1 MLIQPNWDNFKAKF
15 HDNPQKIFEWF
26 CYLLFCREF
35 ELEKGWYGFKN
46 QSAIEKEPLNIGSDR
61 IGFQA
66 KFYETNLSD
75 HKDDFIRM
83 LNTAK
88 RDYENL
94 NKIYIYT
101 NQEWTQVY
109 NRQLQRMDYST
120 AYKEITQLSNQLGIE
135 IIWHDKSF
143 FESEFVT
150 LIHNDLSDYFFNNNY
165 YIGWHR
171 FDDWSNNKMPL
182 DSTYITDDNIKI
194 ISPKRKNEK
203 AITIIEGLNEIRQD
217 LSKQKSVRLVGLSG
231 VGKTRFAQAL
241 FDDIIGNNALDKKS
255 VWYCDN
261 GTSPQPTPEQL
272 IQSIHHN
279 KDEKIIFIIDNCGK
293 DLHANLTKLIKNHQ
307 NTSLLTIEYDIKDD
321 LPEETEVYKIQPTTP
336 EILKKVIAIHYPD
349 ISQAN
354 IEAISEFSG
363 GNYRLAMVICS
374 NINKTDNISILTDEH
389 LFNRIFFQNDEID
402 TEIIKV
408 AQIFSLVY
416 SFNIED
422 GNTESSEINFLSEFA
437 EVSTRTAYRI
447 IDNLYSKDIV
457 QKRGNF
463 RAILPHVL
471 ANKLA
476 MQGINSLSDGDIN
489 NFLTSSPKRLQTS
502 FIKRLSYLHNND
514 KVIQIIKSWFND
526 NGYFG
531 QKIINNNLDNTD
543 YLQISCLVVLCPE
556 KVIDCIEIAYQNN
569 YDFLSIKNQNHEKI
583 SKLLAQS
590 ACLDNTFHR
599 AFLLLFQIY
608 KTQEHDSKEHSA
620 NHYCKSLFH
629 HYFSYSQATYETK
642 KNIINEM
649 LSDSAND
656 FYLLQIIDAILDTN
670 SISFVCHED
679 NGMIQNYGYQAK
691 TYEELLDWF
700 DFALNTLFI
709 IADRQP
715 IQAKKVFTSNIKN
728 TIWACGTT
736 KIAIKYIKLF
746 HEKEPF
752 YSALIAIKNILK
764 YHKNLLAN
772 HPEIINEMND
782 LKTYLSP
789 TKSDIKGLI
798 ECSIIHNHLEPP
810 DNIFISSFNNFDD
823 LINHICENMTMSDTQ
838 PLFNKLMLSGNFAVK
853 KISYHIARIYNDNN
867 KLINDIVN
875 ALDENNHPYFF
886 LNGILSYFIEN
897 NFNDYQIV
905 FNQLINHKQINK
917 VLLIIV
923 ADISTTKEHYD
934 FAMDFMANSDDVYGI
949 GRAIVLNKL
958 HQKISNDVFEY
969 FLDNMI
975 ENNKYAIVS
984 EIIVHELMFNHEI
997 SDKYIESLM
1006 SCLPHIMDCDIN
1018 KYSAF
1023 YDYQYYF
1030 NKLLTHSDKTRK
1042 HLYQSINDKMQEVPY
1057 IALSSNTFICSLFE
1071 LMIEND
1077 TYEFLDFI
1085 YLNKNF
1091 KKIFLTSNFTDILNK
1106 ADESQVLQWADKN
1119 PLKIAFWF
1127 QHAKLCH
1134 HNNQEIHWS
1143 PTLTALLEFSSNPTN
1158 DLQNIIANILYVGV
1172 WGGNLSNVMK
1182 NRLLILKDLHKLLEK
1197 HEKLSR
1203 FQSQINQKIY
1213 DYEQDIEREIQNEL
1227 KEQEEN
1233 NRFDW

>member
-35 ELEKGWYGFKN
+35 GLEKGWYGFKN
-46 QSAIEKEPLNIGSDR
+46 QSAIEKEPLNINGDC

-66 KFYETNLSD
+66 KFYETTLTS
-75 HKDDFIRM
+75 HKKDFLDM

-94 NKIYIYT
+94 NKIYVYT
-101 NQEWTQVY
+101 NEEWGQAHTQK
-109 NRQLQRMDYST
+109 QTCPKALQ
-120 AYKEITQLSNQLGIE
+120 EITQLSNQLGIE
-135 IIWHDKSF
+135 IIWRDKSF

-171 FDDWSNNKMPL
+171 FDDWSNNKKPI
-182 DSTYITDDNIKI
+182 DSKYITDDNIKI
-194 ISPKRKNEK
+194 ISPKRKDAK
-203 AITIIEGLNEIRQD
+203 TITIIEGLNEIRQD
-217 LSKQKSVRLVGLSG
+217 LSEQKSVRLVGLSG

-241 FDDIIGNNALDKKS
+241 FDDRIGNNALDKKS

-293 DLHANLTKLIKNHQ
+293 DLHANLTKLIKNNQ

-321 LPEETEVYKIQPTTP
+321 LPEETEVYKIQPTTS

-416 SFNIED
+416 SFNVED
-422 GNTESSEINFLSEFA
+422 DNTESSEIKFLSEFV

-457 QKRGNF
+457 QKRGYF

-476 MQGINSLSDGDIN
+476 MQGINSLQNHDIN

-514 KVIQIIKSWFND
+514 KIIQIIKSWFDN

-531 QKIINNNLDNTD
+531 QKIINNSLDTTD
-543 YLQISCLVVLCPE
+543 CLQISCLVVLCPE

-569 YDFLSIKNQNHEKI
+569 HDFLSIKNQNHKKI

-629 HYFSYSQATYETK
+629 HYFSYSQATYGTK
-642 KNIINEM
+642 KNIINEL
-649 LSDSAND
+649 LSDSTND

-670 SISFVCHED
+670 SVSFVYHED
-679 NGMIQNYGYQAK
+679 NGMIQDYGYQAK
-691 TYEELLDWF
+691 TYDELLDWF
-700 DFALNTLFI
+700 DFILNTLFV
-709 IADRQP
+709 IANRQP
-715 IQAKKVFTSNIKN
+715 TQAKKVFASKIENIIFDYR
-728 TIWACGTT
+728 TAQ
-736 KIAIKYIKLF
+736 IAIKYINLF

-772 HPEIINEMND
+772 HPEIIDEIND

-798 ECSIIHNHLEPP
+798 ECFITHGHLEPF
-810 DNIFISSFNNFDD
+810 DDIFISNFNDVDD
-823 LINHICENMTMSDTQ
+823 LINHICENMTINDIQ
-838 PLFNKLMLSGNFAVK
+838 PLFNKLMSSGNHHIK
-853 KISYHIARIYNDNN
+853 TISYHIARVYNNN
-867 KLINDIVN
+867 SRLIDDIINVIN
-875 ALDENNHPYFF
+875 GDSYPYFF

-905 FNQLINHKQINK
+905 FNKLIQHKQLHK
-917 VLLIIV
+917 VLSMII
-923 ADISTTKEHYD
+923 ADIGTTKEHYD
-934 FAMDFMANSDDVYGI
+934 FAMDFIVNADDTYGI
-949 GRAIVLNKL
+949 GREIVLNKL
-958 HQKISNDVFEY
+958 HQKISNDIFEY

-975 ENNKYAIVS
+975 ENKKYAIVS
-984 EIIVHELMFNHEI
+984 EIIVNELMFNNTI
-997 SDKYIESLM
+997 SDKYIKTSVL
-1006 SCLPHIMDCDIN
+1006 CLPYVINHDIN
-1018 KYSAF
+1018 SYDDSF
-1023 YDYQYYF
+1023 YDYENYF
-1030 NKLLTHSDKTRK
+1030 NKLLTHSDEIRK
-1042 HLYQSINDKMQEVPY
+1042 QFYQFIDDKMKEVQY
-1057 IALSSNTFICSLFE
+1057 IYLTSNGFLSSIWE
-1071 LMIEND
+1071 LMIAHN
-1077 TYEFLDFI
+1077 THEFLDFI
-1085 YLNKNF
+1085 YLNENL
-1091 KKIFLTSNFTDILNK
+1091 KKILLISDFTDILNK

-1143 PTLTALLEFSSNPTN
+1143 PTLTALLEFSSNPTD

-1182 NRLLILKDLHKLLEK
+1182 NRLLILKDLHKLLGK

-1213 DYEQDIEREIQNEL
+1213 DYERDIEREIQNEL